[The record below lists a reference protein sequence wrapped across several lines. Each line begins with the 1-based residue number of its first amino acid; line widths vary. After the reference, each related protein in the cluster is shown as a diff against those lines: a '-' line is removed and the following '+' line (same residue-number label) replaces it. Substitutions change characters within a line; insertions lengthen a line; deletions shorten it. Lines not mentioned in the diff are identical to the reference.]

1 MFITFDRKNAH
12 NDNEISKETNK
23 TKTKKKSFS
32 PYLDNII
39 GSIEEHEYFGE
50 VLLGIK
56 HVIQNHL
63 REVQVK
69 FQDRFLSLELDV
81 RQRDAV
87 ITQLQ
92 HRIQELEDNPST
104 QKMSRVGSAS
114 LKSGSSGSID
124 IPFVVSLNL
133 AQFKKKEL

>member
-1 MFITFDRKNAH
+1 M
-12 NDNEISKETNK
+12 
-23 TKTKKKSFS
+23 
-32 PYLDNII
+32 
-39 GSIEEHEYFGE
+39 
-50 VLLGIK
+50 LLGIK

-81 RQRDAV
+81 RQRDEV

-92 HRIQELEDNPST
+92 HRIQELEENPST
-104 QKMSRVGSAS
+104 QRNKMNRVGSSAAAS

-124 IPFVVSLNL
+124 IPFVVSVFIKIYKQKIDFPYLIVVHFSVAIRSTQYFYHHHHPNTIDRER
-133 AQFKKKEL
+133 K

>member
-1 MFITFDRKNAH
+1 MFITFDHKYAH
-12 NDNEISKETNK
+12 NDNETSKETTEQK
-23 TKTKKKSFS
+23 SKKITFS
-32 PYLDNII
+32 PYFDLII

-81 RQRDAV
+81 RQRDEV

-92 HRIQELEDNPST
+92 HRIQELEDNPSS
-104 QKMSRVGSAS
+104 QKMNRVGSAS

-124 IPFVVSLNL
+124 MPFVVSLNFH
-133 AQFKKKEL
+133 QF

>member
-1 MFITFDRKNAH
+1 MSNFFC
-12 NDNEISKETNK
+12 ISLSTC
-23 TKTKKKSFS
+23 
-32 PYLDNII
+32 LII
-39 GSIEEHEYFGE
+39 ALGSIEEHEYFGE

-81 RQRDAV
+81 RQRDEV

-92 HRIQELEDNPST
+92 HRIHELEKNPST
-104 QKMSRVGSAS
+104 PTKQMNRVGSTVGS
-114 LKSGSSGSID
+114 LKSGSSGSSVD
-124 IPFVVSLNL
+124 IPFVVSPYT
-133 AQFKKKEL
+133 F

>member
-1 MFITFDRKNAH
+1 M
-12 NDNEISKETNK
+12 KEK
-23 TKTKKKSFS
+23 LTKISFS
-32 PYLDNII
+32 PYFDNVI

-81 RQRDAV
+81 RQRDEV

-92 HRIQELEDNPST
+92 HRIQELEENPST
-104 QKMSRVGSAS
+104 QKINRMSSAS

-124 IPFVVSLNL
+124 IPFVVSVGSNL
-133 AQFKKKEL
+133 

>member
-1 MFITFDRKNAH
+1 MLVKNV
-12 NDNEISKETNK
+12 
-23 TKTKKKSFS
+23 
-32 PYLDNII
+32 

-81 RQRDAV
+81 RQRDEV

-92 HRIQELEDNPST
+92 HRIQELEENPSM
-104 QKMSRVGSAS
+104 KMNRVGSAATS
-114 LKSGSSGSID
+114 LKSGSSDSID
-124 IPFVVSLNL
+124 IPFVVCLCPSKSKGDFSISNSHFSEVIPLIQYFYRHHHPNMIGL
-133 AQFKKKEL
+133 ERK